1 MEIKEKKIES
11 EFYTLQKNENGYFI
25 KTVSVKD
32 YVMEFIKNSLE
43 NTEVNEN
50 NIKKFYEK
58 IENFLLQ
65 YGNKNYSFSP
75 DLSNSF
81 VNTEICFNDYLSV
94 IKNFIN
100 NSLKKNEEINFGE
113 IKIRVVNYLKNRKD
127 IINYFLN
134 FEKLK
139 DRTDILVLSNR
150 IGGWSNPKFQ
160 ISKDFSVE
168 VKSNFG
174 YGRASYFYLSIYYK
188 NVNIAKFSDWIY
200 YRFAKFYEV
209 ARYTKKYHNIGEK
222 NKKIIYYESWN
233 EIIKFCN
240 HVINLI
246 ENDLGAFIDT
256 YIIQECKTLIDG
268 LEYIIQNDTFDFFD
282 IYSEENLNE
291 LPDFKRVNL
300 QGEELILFRTEKIL
314 GALDFI
320 TEINILSELTE
331 MSKFISKIEE
341 MNKSFFPI
349 AETEFKIITPIY
361 FSKKEEYELYDLQ
374 YVKYIKDSYQT
385 IDFLKNELNNTTDNF
400 QIEKINDEIEKLKSE
415 MNEECSRH
423 ITILNNLNHLRIVY
437 EHFSNYV
444 EKFHKYFKV

>member
-11 EFYTLQKNENGYFI
+11 EFYTLQKNENEYFI
-25 KTVSVKD
+25 KTEYVKD
-32 YVMEFIKNSLE
+32 YLMDFIENSLE
-43 NTEVNEN
+43 NAESNEN
-50 NIKKFYEK
+50 NIQKFYDDIK
-58 IENFLLQ
+58 NFLIQ

-75 DLSNSF
+75 DLSDSF
-81 VNTEICFNDYLSV
+81 VNTEFSFNDYLSV

-100 NSLKKNEEINFGE
+100 TSLNKNDEINYAE
-113 IKIRVVNYLKNRKD
+113 IKTKVIKYLKNKKD

-139 DRTDILVLSNR
+139 ERTDILVLSNR

-160 ISKDFSVE
+160 LSKDFSIE

-174 YGRASYFYLSIYYK
+174 FGRASYFFLSIYYK

-200 YRFAKFYEV
+200 YIFAKFYEV
-209 ARYTKKYHNIGEK
+209 SRYTKKYHHIGEK
-222 NKKIIYYESWN
+222 NKKIIHYESWN
-233 EIIKFCN
+233 EIIKLCN
-240 HVINLI
+240 DIINLI
-246 ENDLGAFIDT
+246 ENDLGAFIDI

-300 QGEELILFRTEKIL
+300 KGEELILFRTEKIL

-341 MNKSFFPI
+341 MNKKFFPI
-349 AETEFKIITPIY
+349 ADTEFKIITPIY
-361 FSKKEEYELYDLQ
+361 FSKKEEFETYDVQ
-374 YVKYIKDSYQT
+374 YVKYIKDSHQI
-385 IDFLKNELNNTTDNF
+385 IDSLKNKINKSTDNL
-400 QIEKINDEIEKLKSE
+400 QIEKINQQIEKLKLE
-415 MNEECSRH
+415 MSKECSKH
-423 ITILNNLNHLRIVY
+423 ITIHNNLNHLRIVY
-437 EHFSNYV
+437 EHFSNYI
-444 EKFHKYFKV
+444 EKFNK

>member
-1 MEIKEKKIES
+1 MEIKEKKIEN

-25 KTVSVKD
+25 KTEYVKD
-32 YVMEFIKNSLE
+32 YLMDFIENSLE
-43 NTEVNEN
+43 NAESNEN
-50 NIKKFYEK
+50 NIQKFYDDIK
-58 IENFLLQ
+58 NFLTQ

-75 DLSNSF
+75 DLSDSF
-81 VNTEICFNDYLSV
+81 VNKEFSFNDYLSV

-100 NSLKKNEEINFGE
+100 TSLNKNDEINYAE
-113 IKIRVVNYLKNRKD
+113 IKIKVIKYLKNKKD

-139 DRTDILVLSNR
+139 ERTDILVLSNR

-160 ISKDFSVE
+160 LSKDFSIE

-174 YGRASYFYLSIYYK
+174 FGRASYFFLSIYYK

-209 ARYTKKYHNIGEK
+209 SRYTKKYHHIGEK
-222 NKKIIYYESWN
+222 NKKIIHYESWN
-233 EIIKFCN
+233 EIIKLCN
-240 HVINLI
+240 DIINLI
-246 ENDLGAFIDT
+246 ENDLGAFIDI

-268 LEYIIQNDTFDFFD
+268 LEYIIKNDTFDFFD

-300 QGEELILFRTEKIL
+300 KGEELILFRTEKIL

-341 MNKSFFPI
+341 MNKKFFPI
-349 AETEFKIITPIY
+349 ADAEFKIITPIY
-361 FSKKEEYELYDLQ
+361 FSKKEEFEAYDAQ
-374 YVKYIKDSYQT
+374 YIKYIKDSHQI
-385 IDFLKNELNNTTDNF
+385 IDSLKNKINKSTDNL
-400 QIEKINDEIEKLKSE
+400 QIEKINQQIEKLKLE
-415 MNEECSRH
+415 MSEECSKH
-423 ITILNNLNHLRIVY
+423 ITIHNNLNHLRIVY
-437 EHFSNYV
+437 EHF
-444 EKFHKYFKV
+444 

>member
-1 MEIKEKKIES
+1 MEIKEKKIEN

-25 KTVSVKD
+25 KTEYVKD
-32 YVMEFIKNSLE
+32 YLMDFIENSLE
-43 NTEVNEN
+43 NAESNEN
-50 NIKKFYEK
+50 NIQKFYDDIK
-58 IENFLLQ
+58 NFLTQ

-75 DLSNSF
+75 DLSDSF
-81 VNTEICFNDYLSV
+81 VNKEFSFNDYLSV

-100 NSLKKNEEINFGE
+100 TSLNKNDEINYAE
-113 IKIRVVNYLKNRKD
+113 IKIKVIKYLKNKKD

-139 DRTDILVLSNR
+139 ERTDILVLSNR

-160 ISKDFSVE
+160 LSKDFSIE

-174 YGRASYFYLSIYYK
+174 FGRASYFFLSIYYK

-209 ARYTKKYHNIGEK
+209 SRYTKKYHHIGEK
-222 NKKIIYYESWN
+222 NKKIIHYESWN
-233 EIIKFCN
+233 EIIKLCN
-240 HVINLI
+240 DIINLI
-246 ENDLGAFIDT
+246 ENDLEAFIDI

-300 QGEELILFRTEKIL
+300 KGEELILFRTEKIL

-341 MNKSFFPI
+341 MNKKFFPI
-349 AETEFKIITPIY
+349 ADAEFKIITPIY
-361 FSKKEEYELYDLQ
+361 FSKKEEFEAYDAQ
-374 YVKYIKDSYQT
+374 YIKYIKDSHQI
-385 IDFLKNELNNTTDNF
+385 IDSLKNKINKSTDNL
-400 QIEKINDEIEKLKSE
+400 QIEKINQQIEKLKLE
-415 MNEECSRH
+415 MSEECSKH
-423 ITILNNLNHLRIVY
+423 ITIHNNLNHLRIVY
-437 EHFSNYV
+437 EHFSNYI
-444 EKFHKYFKV
+444 EKFNKYFQM